1 MNRLLIKMMEK
12 VDKEN
17 KRSKL
22 YIVIEVKKRDAKNNQ
37 LIPLKT
43 DC

>member
-1 MNRLLIKMMEK
+1 MKEK

-22 YIVIEVKKRDAKNNQ
+22 YIVIEVKMRDAKNNQ